1 MPGGSP
7 QGALLGVLLYLVYV
21 SDIGMDIPDFNP
33 PSPGTIDLP
42 SVPYPPDPA
51 VTDLEA
57 RLKFV
62 DDLSL
67 AESVRLDTQLVP
79 DTSGLVGPRTYHDR
93 FGLFLPKEKCLLQK
107 RLDDISESAVEHDMK
122 LNFKKSKIIPFN
134 FTRKYDFQ
142 PVFSLDGQQLEVVY
156 ETQLLGITLTSD
168 CRWDANTRNMVI
180 KGNSRLWFLRR
191 LKVLGA
197 SLETLLD
204 IYKLFCRSV
213 VEYAAPVW
221 SGALSKKNK
230 QDLERVQQNAL
241 SVICGVYRNHM
252 IYCWK
257 I

>member
-1 MPGGSP
+1 
-7 QGALLGVLLYLVYV
+7 
-21 SDIGMDIPDFNP
+21 MDIPDSNP
-33 PSPGTIDLP
+33 PTPGTIDLP
-42 SVPYPPDPA
+42 SVPFPPDPA

-93 FGLFLPKEKCLLQK
+93 FGLFLPKEKCLLQR

-142 PVFSLDGQQLEVVY
+142 PVFSLDGHQLEVVY
-156 ETQLLGITLTSD
+156 ETQLVGIILTSYYQ
-168 CRWDANTRNMVI
+168 WDARTRNIVI
-180 KGNSRLWFLRR
+180 KGNSRLCFLRR
-191 LKVLGA
+191 LKVFGA
-197 SLETLLD
+197 SLQTLLY

-213 VEYAAPVW
+213 EYAAIKVFRKYKHFPYTNTVF
-221 SGALSKKNK
+221 SSPS
-230 QDLERVQQNAL
+230 QQ
-241 SVICGVYRNHM
+241 CM
-252 IYCWK
+252 
-257 I
+257 